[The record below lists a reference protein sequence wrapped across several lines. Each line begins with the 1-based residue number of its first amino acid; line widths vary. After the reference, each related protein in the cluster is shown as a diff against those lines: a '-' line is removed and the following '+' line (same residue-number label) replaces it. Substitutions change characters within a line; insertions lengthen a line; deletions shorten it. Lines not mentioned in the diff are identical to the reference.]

1 MEVFLNKSARSWISV
16 RVCVVNYEPGAA
28 ALRWDLLHHQAEE
41 LLELFRICAATQ
53 HHDGLNQ
60 AASDRSIYSNPRVS
74 LLVEDHVH
82 GGVPGLPAAA
92 LGHPH
97 MHTRLISID
106 DWGLCYYERRQL
118 LGVLNSFDHETFRV
132 LQVLAVAGLGLGVAH
147 AITQVELA

>member
-1 MEVFLNKSARSWISV
+1 MLLDQATGRGVQV
-16 RVCVVNYEPGAA
+16 RVCVVDHQPGAA
-28 ALRWDLLHHQAEE
+28 APRWDLLHHQAEE